1 MAIKTFLG
9 GKSTPVL
16 KEVGICWYAEA
27 TEAETL
33 LTQVLETEDL
43 ETISGL
49 TEAGG
54 IHPDGITIEN
64 EEGDS
69 GDVEILR
76 DWSGN
81 KFDEVADEA
90 SEEGSNTIGFSIL
103 EVLNPNAMR
112 LVYRNVVANI
122 DEDDY
127 VSEINGTAKPTD
139 KFIVIEYAIKGNI
152 VREVFPTCSFS
163 GRESF
168 TIANSELAAHGV
180 NYNIKDSGHGDY
192 YKRIFRPA

>member
-1 MAIKTFLG
+1 MAIQTKLG
-9 GKSTPVL
+9 GKSTPVQ
-16 KEVGICWYAEA
+16 KEIGICWYAEA

-33 LTQVLETEDL
+33 LTQVLEVEDL
-43 ETISGL
+43 ESITGL

-64 EEGDS
+64 EEGDA
-69 GDVEILR
+69 GDIEILR

-81 KFDEVADEA
+81 KYDEVAGED

-103 EVLNPNAMR
+103 EGLNPKAMR

-152 VREVFPTCSFS
+152 VREIFPTCSFT

-180 NYNIKDSGHGDY
+180 NYSIKDSGNGDY
-192 YKRIFRPA
+192 FKRVFRPE